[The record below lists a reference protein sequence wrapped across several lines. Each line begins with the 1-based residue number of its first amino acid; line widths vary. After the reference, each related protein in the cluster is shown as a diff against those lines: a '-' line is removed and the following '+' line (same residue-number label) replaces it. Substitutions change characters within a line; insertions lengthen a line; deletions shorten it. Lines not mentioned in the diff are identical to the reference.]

1 MGIFF
6 RSGQVPKL
14 SKVISHG
21 GFDRCFLPYSPWP
34 YFKFTLR
41 DIAADNISFK
51 VINKIEDAVS
61 KAITNDYGQED
72 KKRFTEAIDKAQQEV
87 RNLFQPIFFC

>member
-1 MGIFF
+1 M
-6 RSGQVPKL
+6 
-14 SKVISHG
+14 
-21 GFDRCFLPYSPWP
+21 LPPLSPWP

-41 DIAADNISFK
+41 DNISFK

-72 KKRFTEAIDKAQQEV
+72 KKRFTEAIDKAQQQV